1 MKILQRPVPRDE
13 VSNPQFGKELS
24 PRSQQAENATDE
36 EGSGRIGTRLLNF
49 KFLIGEMSAE
59 SEVKQWCDESD
70 ARELQNNSTNTLKSV
85 RKKIRNFTIRRRGN
99 ENSKGELIEEQKEM
113 NVERNGDESLGK
125 SKITLKKIFRKS
137 SFKKIFNNIQ
147 NFTNFTVSGLK
158 GPALHSFKI
167 RQKKKKASCLS

>member
-1 MKILQRPVPRDE
+1 
-13 VSNPQFGKELS
+13 
-24 PRSQQAENATDE
+24 
-36 EGSGRIGTRLLNF
+36 
-49 KFLIGEMSAE
+49 MSAE

-137 SFKKIFNNIQ
+137 SFKKIFSNIQ

-167 RQKKKKASCLS
+167 RQKKKKRVVYRKKKTLWIRLNDS